1 MCCFSLHQVK
11 LFKLSTPGQGGFI
24 IRFSIGELSLQ
35 KTEVTGELSLPLFGG
50 QYGKRGTLRVFENRE
65 SSMKQVKLN
74 CILTLCFWCNQIYS
88 NDTVSIIDVLDS
100 L

>member
-1 MCCFSLHQVK
+1 M
-11 LFKLSTPGQGGFI
+11 PGRFQRLYIAGKKQGHKQKI
-24 IRFSIGELSLQ
+24 EVTRELSL
-35 KTEVTGELSLPLFGG
+35 SLFGG

-65 SSMKQVKLN
+65 NSMQQVKLN